1 MNGNRPRRRVVQSPL
16 AILAAENR
24 KYAVKVTKNK
34 TNRSRRIWAKGRN
47 PTFLSKRV
55 AFFCNGVYNYA
66 RQNKVGGNRPPS
78 ATKERKKT
86 MKKLLSL
93 VLALTLTCVCILS
106 FASCGKKGK
115 TLEEVKAAGKLVIA
129 TSPDFPPFEN
139 LDEDGKVVGIEV
151 DIMKLICAALGVEMV
166 LEQVDFESV
175 LPGVKATKYDCG
187 MSGITVTESRQKNML
202 FTDSYC
208 LAAQSIVVKEDSTI
222 ESKADLAG
230 KKVSV
235 QTGTTAE
242 EFCMKNGYT
251 VSAFQTNPD
260 AELELIN
267 GRVDAWVIDNLT
279 ALEMVAAYN
288 ADPSHTTQ
296 LVILDEVMTT
306 EPYAFAFAFGSEDL
320 VAEIN
325 KTLQALLKDGTIK
338 TLFALYEA
346 PYIAPSAAE

>member
-1 MNGNRPRRRVVQSPL
+1 
-16 AILAAENR
+16 
-24 KYAVKVTKNK
+24 
-34 TNRSRRIWAKGRN
+34 
-47 PTFLSKRV
+47 
-55 AFFCNGVYNYA
+55 
-66 RQNKVGGNRPPS
+66 
-78 ATKERKKT
+78 